1 MTPRNALKKAAAT
14 LSTAGVSSSRL
25 DAEILLAHAL
35 DIPRERLLLAGGIML
50 SAHQV
55 GRFEALIQRRQ
66 KREPVARIT
75 GVQEFW
81 SLPFLVTQDTLIPR
95 PDSETLV
102 AAVLKMVPS
111 DKPQHFLD
119 LGTGTGCLLHSIL
132 SEMLKATG
140 LATDFSTGAL
150 ACARKNAE
158 ALNLTG
164 RVEFKV
170 FDWTR
175 DATIKGR
182 KFDVVISNPPYIPK
196 AEIARLQPEVADY
209 APGRA
214 LDGGESGLSHYRA
227 ILARTPKFFGPQG
240 GWIFLEVGDGQSAA
254 VTTLL
259 AGAGFTNPKTWP
271 DLAGIPR
278 VISARKPVEETR
290 KRV

>member
-1 MTPRNALKKAAAT
+1 MTPRDALKKAAAT
-14 LSTAGVSSSRL
+14 LSAAGVSSSRL

-35 DIPRERLLLAGGIML
+35 DISRERLLLAGDIML
-50 SAHQV
+50 IAHQV
-55 GRFEALIQRRQ
+55 GKFEALIQRRQ

-81 SLPFLVTQDTLIPR
+81 SLPFHVTRDTLIPR

-119 LGTGTGCLLHSIL
+119 LGTGTGCLLHSLL
-132 SEMLKATG
+132 SELPKATG

-164 RVEFKV
+164 RVEFKT

-175 DATIKGR
+175 DAAIKGR

-196 AEIARLQPEVADY
+196 AGIGRLQPEVADY

-214 LDGGESGLSHYRA
+214 LDGGESGLIHYRA
-227 ILARTPKFFGPQG
+227 ILARAPEFFGPQG
-240 GWIFLEVGDGQSAA
+240 GRIFLEVGDGQA
-254 VTTLL
+254 VALTTLL
-259 AGAGFTNPKTWP
+259 AGVGFTNRQTWP

-278 VISARKPVEETR
+278 VVSAQKPVE
-290 KRV
+290 KPPKKS